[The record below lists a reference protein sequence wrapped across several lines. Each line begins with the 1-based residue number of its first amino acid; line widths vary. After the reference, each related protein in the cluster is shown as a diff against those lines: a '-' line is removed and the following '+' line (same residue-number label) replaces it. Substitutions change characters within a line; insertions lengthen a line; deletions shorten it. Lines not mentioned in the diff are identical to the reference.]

1 VDAEFARSLGQTDGD
16 VAKLKQEIRDNI
28 GREAQRRAKVRNK
41 DSAMEALLK
50 VAKLEVPKALLES
63 EAQHLMQQTMQ
74 DMQSRG
80 MKIPKGMQ
88 LPADMFNERATKRVK
103 LGLILADLVKKHDLN
118 AKPEQVKALVQEYAQ
133 SYEHPEEVVRWY
145 NADPARLHEV
155 ENLVLE
161 DNVVAW
167 VLAGA
172 KVSDQAVTLHELMGS
187 N

>member
-1 VDAEFARSLGQTDGD
+1 
-16 VAKLKQEIRDNI
+16 
-28 GREAQRRAKVRNK
+28 
-41 DSAMEALLK
+41 
-50 VAKLEVPKALLES
+50 
-63 EAQHLMQQTMQ
+63 
-74 DMQSRG
+74 
-80 MKIPKGMQ
+80 MQ

-103 LGLILADLVKKHDLN
+103 LGLILAELVKKHDLN

-145 NADPARLHEV
+145 NADPARLREV

-172 KVSDQAVTLHELMGS
+172 KVSDQAVTLNELMGS